1 MMDFHGVQKE
11 MEISVQLQ
19 IIDEVLYGESEFV
32 LSCADFGIEIPKLVS
47 DKLADEINVT
57 VKAVLTKL

>member
-1 MMDFHGVQKE
+1 MDFHGVQKE

-19 IIDEVLYGESEFV
+19 IIEGKLYGESDFV
-32 LSCADFGIEIPKLVS
+32 LSCSEFGIEIPKLVS
-47 DKLADEINVT
+47 DKIAEEINVT